1 MPRARIPFKARL
13 ADRLALVSTNAALA
27 PLRALPRVRN
37 RVIIRVEDTCPR
49 PENTMSMTRLVPML
63 PVKNVRTSIDF
74 YRKLGFIVERHQ
86 DHWGWAMLAFG
97 DCRLMLDQSINT
109 HPSAPRQ
116 SVVYLY
122 PDDVAAYHHQV
133 QASGLDVPDLGVT
146 FYGMTE
152 FRLDDPDGNRLWI
165 GQSPAAVTRS

>member
-1 MPRARIPFKARL
+1 M
-13 ADRLALVSTNAALA
+13 N
-27 PLRALPRVRN
+27 
-37 RVIIRVEDTCPR
+37 
-49 PENTMSMTRLVPML
+49 MTRLVPML
-63 PVKNVRTSIDF
+63 PVKNVRASIDF
-74 YRKLGFIVERHQ
+74 YRKLGFGVERHQ

-109 HPSAPRQ
+109 HPAAPRQ

-122 PDDVAAYHHQV
+122 PDDVTAYHQQV
-133 QASGLDVPDLGVT
+133 RASGLEIPDLEVT

-165 GQSPAAVTRS
+165 GQSPASVAQS